1 MPIIL
6 HITQEQAWSDA
17 QAEGRYEAP
26 SLHSQGFIHCSTN
39 EQVLDVANVL
49 FKDQTDLVLLC
60 INRDKIVP
68 EVRYEN
74 CEDGDRLF
82 PHIYGPLNL
91 DAVLDIVPFT
101 ADDDGSFQLP
111 RQVDRMFE

>member
-6 HITQEQAWSDA
+6 HITQEQAWSDV
-17 QAEGRYEAP
+17 QAEGRYETP

-39 EQVLDVANVL
+39 EQVLEVANVL
-49 FKDQTDLVLLC
+49 FKDQAGLVLLC
-60 INRDKIVP
+60 IDRGKIVP

-74 CEDGDRLF
+74 CEGGDRLF

-91 DAVLDIVPFT
+91 DAVLDVVPFT
-101 ADDDGSFQLP
+101 ADDDGLFQLP
-111 RQVDRMFE
+111 PTVRRMFE